1 MIRFF
6 RIPLFVAVMC
16 FVFNAQAESVFQ
28 TKPLTL
34 IETADES
41 DSEIHE
47 LVIELSRVQGEPQV
61 SRKIGGQILDLVSN
75 KKDISSYDYL
85 WTLYS
90 LVLNGG
96 PELDGGM
103 SVKDYLEITDTA
115 LNFLDYNGV
124 GDWVYTDE
132 GQFKMEVYRQAAN
145 GAAWAL
151 RETQPKNALGYIELG
166 LNHMREQ
173 DTWMQDTQVRILL
186 NLNEQDKAYAIVK
199 VVLEE
204 DPDFG
209 DFQDFPNNESYGE
222 WLKAN

>member
-1 MIRFF
+1 MIKFLC
-6 RIPLFVAVMC
+6 IPLLVALMC
-16 FVFNAQAESVFQ
+16 FAFNAHADDVFQ
-28 TKPLTL
+28 TKKITL
-34 IETADES
+34 IETTDES
-41 DSEIHE
+41 DSEVHE
-47 LVIELSRVQGEPQV
+47 LVIELSRAQGKPQL
-61 SRKIGGQILDLVSN
+61 SREIGGQILNLVSE

-103 SVKDYLEITDTA
+103 SVKGYLEVTDTA

-124 GDWVYTDE
+124 GEWVFTDE

-151 RETQPKNALGYIELG
+151 RETDPKKALLYIELG
-166 LNHMREQ
+166 LNHMRDEDQ
-173 DTWMQDTQVRILL
+173 WMQDTQVRILL
-186 NLNEQDKAYAIVK
+186 NLNEQDRAYAIVK
-199 VVLEE
+199 GVLDD

-209 DFQDFPNNESYGE
+209 DFQDFTDDNSYLE
-222 WLKAN
+222 WLKTN